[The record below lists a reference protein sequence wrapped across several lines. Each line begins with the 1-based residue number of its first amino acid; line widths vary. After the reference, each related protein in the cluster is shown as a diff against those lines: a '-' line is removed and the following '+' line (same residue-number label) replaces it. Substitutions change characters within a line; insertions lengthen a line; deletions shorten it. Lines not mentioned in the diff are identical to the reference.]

1 MCENM
6 DLEECYEYIS
16 NITSNVLQSQNQT
29 VKKNNEW
36 LENVLKTT
44 VNNDKIAEGGLLFI
58 LIFTFKM

>member
-1 MCENM
+1 M

-58 LIFTFKM
+58 LIFTLEM